1 MQDIHIFNRWTGQWW
16 TQRNKAR
23 CVCVQTSW
31 MFHSITNS
39 PDWSTPRFIRPH
51 LRVSPR
57 WENSYFSAMAITRSS
72 AHRSSPSPQPRL
84 GRISQPVGFAQTSTA
99 WLRHSFTPKW
109 LHDIQASEDREARC
123 PGAPTCQSRSLKS
136 AAGLDARHHGGPE
149 QRSEAGS
156 VTAGTPEVGFKSS
169 LPAVHMWKE
178 CEIYKARPVPHTI
191 TELSRIW
198 PWNGA
203 SRLESIRDGVCL
215 QRKLIFD
222 TFVSIEFALKTIA
235 THSQQ
240 LRTGE

>member
-16 TQRNKAR
+16 TQHTKAR

-51 LRVSPR
+51 LHVSPR
-57 WENSYFSAMAITRSS
+57 WENPYFSATAPEPITRSS

-178 CEIYKARPVPHTI
+178 CEIYKARLVLTLRKFSELPASEGKDSWEATATDCTAKSSRRRRGRHSGRSLEVPTV
-191 TELSRIW
+191 L
-198 PWNGA
+198 
-203 SRLESIRDGVCL
+203 
-215 QRKLIFD
+215 
-222 TFVSIEFALKTIA
+222 
-235 THSQQ
+235 
-240 LRTGE
+240 